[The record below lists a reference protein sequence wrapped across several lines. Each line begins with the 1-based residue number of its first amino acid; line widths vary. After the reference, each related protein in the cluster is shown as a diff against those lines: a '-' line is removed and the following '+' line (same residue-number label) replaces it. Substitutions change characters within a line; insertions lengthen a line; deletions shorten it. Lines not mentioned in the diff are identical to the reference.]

1 MSDVSLVFA
10 ILGTTIALFV
20 WGRFSSDLV
29 AVGSL
34 LALFLFGLVDLRG
47 ALAGFSNPTVI
58 LVGSLFIVG
67 EGLTRTGVTA
77 WAGERL
83 IESARGSAMRLLIVM
98 MAGTGL
104 LSAFVSNTGTVA
116 TMMPAV
122 IIAAWGVRSFPSSF
136 LIPLAF
142 AANAGGVLTLTGTP
156 PNVVVAEA
164 LASYGFRPFSF
175 FEYALIGAPLLLTAI
190 VYMVFVGR
198 RLLPERSER
207 PAPRPLSGLLDDLA
221 ETYAFENE
229 FYRLHVLPG
238 SPLIGKTLGESPL
251 IGEYSL
257 GVLGVSSLPR
267 SDPGRTLQPIRSTLD
282 RFRREPEVAPRRDL
296 ELAEDDVLTVSG
308 SREAIYRAEVELR
321 LGVLPSG
328 EGDAAAHLL
337 SRELGLAEVLLTPR
351 SQFIGAVAPSSRFL
365 ERADVAVL
373 GARRGSTELAPDA
386 EIQLGD
392 SFLVRGTWDAID
404 RLGEEFGDDVVIVG
418 CPTNLANQVTQLSTH
433 SFLAIAILAG
443 MVSLMVSG
451 LVPVAIAS
459 MLAAMAM
466 ILVGCIGV
474 REAYAAVSWSTV
486 MLIAGMLP
494 MATALDA
501 TGGARQVAD
510 LLVAT
515 LGSIGPVAVLGGV
528 FVITTTLS
536 QVMSNT
542 ATAVLMCP
550 IVLTAAASMGVDPH
564 PLMMAIAVAAST
576 AFLTPI
582 GTTTN
587 LMVLGPGEYRFGDYA
602 KVGAPLVTIFLAICL
617 VLIPV
622 IWPF

>member
-1 MSDVSLVFA
+1 
-10 ILGTTIALFV
+10 
-20 WGRFSSDLV
+20 
-29 AVGSL
+29 
-34 LALFLFGLVDLRG
+34 
-47 ALAGFSNPTVI
+47 
-58 LVGSLFIVG
+58 
-67 EGLTRTGVTA
+67 
-77 WAGERL
+77 
-83 IESARGSAMRLLIVM
+83 
-98 MAGTGL
+98 
-104 LSAFVSNTGTVA
+104 
-116 TMMPAV
+116 
-122 IIAAWGVRSFPSSF
+122 
-136 LIPLAF
+136 
-142 AANAGGVLTLTGTP
+142 
-156 PNVVVAEA
+156 
-164 LASYGFRPFSF
+164 
-175 FEYALIGAPLLLTAI
+175 
-190 VYMVFVGR
+190 
-198 RLLPERSER
+198 
-207 PAPRPLSGLLDDLA
+207 
-221 ETYAFENE
+221 
-229 FYRLHVLPG
+229 
-238 SPLIGKTLGESPL
+238 
-251 IGEYSL
+251 
-257 GVLGVSSLPR
+257 
-267 SDPGRTLQPIRSTLD
+267 
-282 RFRREPEVAPRRDL
+282 
-296 ELAEDDVLTVSG
+296 LAEDDVLTISG

-321 LGVLPSG
+321 LGVLPAG
-328 EGDAAAHLL
+328 EGDAATHLL
-337 SRELGLAEVLLTPR
+337 SREVGLAEVLLTPR
-351 SQFIGAVAPSSRFL
+351 SQFIGAVAPTSRFL
-365 ERADVAVL
+365 ERVDVALL
-373 GARRGSTELAPDA
+373 GARRGSTQLAPDA
-386 EIQLGD
+386 EVQLGD
-392 SFLVRGTWDAID
+392 SFLVRGTWDAIGQ
-404 RLGEEFGDDVVIVG
+404 LGEEFRDDVVIVG
-418 CPTNLANQVTQLSTH
+418 CPADLASQVTQLSPR

-466 ILVGCIGV
+466 ILVGCIDV
-474 REAYAAVSWSTV
+474 RQAYAAVSWSTV

-550 IVLTAAASMGVDPH
+550 IVLTTAASMGVDPH

-587 LMVLGPGEYRFGDYA
+587 LMVLGPGEYRFADYA

>member
-77 WAGERL
+77 WMGERL

-98 MAGTGL
+98 MAGTAL

-116 TMMPAV
+116 TLMPAV
-122 IIAAWGVRSFPSSF
+122 IIAAWGVRSYPSSF

-190 VYMVFVGR
+190 VYMVLVGR
-198 RLLPERSER
+198 RLLPEHSARA
-207 PAPRPLSGLLDDLA
+207 APRPLSGLLDDLA

-251 IGEYSL
+251 ISEY
-257 GVLGVSSLPR
+257 GFAVLRISSLPR
-267 SDPGRTLQPIRSTLD
+267 SDPSRSLQPIRATLD
-282 RFRREPEVAPRRDL
+282 RFRSDPEVAPRDDL

-321 LGVLPSG
+321 LGVLPAG
-328 EGDAAAHLL
+328 EGDAATHLL
-337 SRELGLAEVLLTPR
+337 SREVGLAEVLLTPR
-351 SQFIGAVAPSSRFL
+351 SQFIGAVAPTSRFL
-365 ERADVAVL
+365 ERVDVALL
-373 GARRGSTELAPDA
+373 GARRGSTQLAPDA
-386 EIQLGD
+386 ELQLGD
-392 SFLVRGTWDAID
+392 SFLVRGTWDAIGQ
-404 RLGEEFGDDVVIVG
+404 LGEEFRDDVVIVG
-418 CPTNLANQVTQLSTH
+418 CPADLASQVTQLSPR

-466 ILVGCIGV
+466 ILVGCIDV
-474 REAYAAVSWSTV
+474 RQAYAAVSWSTV

-550 IVLTAAASMGVDPH
+550 IVLTTAVGMGVDPH

-587 LMVLGPGEYRFGDYA
+587 LMVLGPGEYRFADYA

-617 VLIPV
+617 VLIPA
-622 IWPF
+622 IWSF

>member
-10 ILGTTIALFV
+10 ILGLTIVLFA

-29 AVGSL
+29 AIGSL
-34 LALFLFGLVDLRG
+34 LALFVFGLVDLRG

-83 IESARGSAMRLLIVM
+83 LESARGSAMRLLVVM
-98 MAGTGL
+98 MAGTAL

-116 TMMPAV
+116 TLMPAV
-122 IIAAWGVRSFPSSF
+122 IIAAWGVRSYPSSF

-164 LASYGFRPFSF
+164 LSSYGFRPFSF
-175 FEYALIGAPLLLTAI
+175 FEYSLIGAPLLLTAI
-190 VYMVFVGR
+190 VYMVLVGR

-207 PAPRPLSGLLDDLA
+207 PAPRPLSGLLEDLA
-221 ETYAFENE
+221 ETYAFEST

-238 SPLIGKTLGESPL
+238 SPLIGMKLAESPL
-251 IGEYSL
+251 ANEFGL
-257 GVLGVSSLPR
+257 GILRVSSLPR
-267 SDPGRTLQPIRSTLD
+267 SDPDRRLQPIRATLD
-282 RFRREPEVAPRRDL
+282 RFRQEPDVAPRRDL
-296 ELAEDDVLTVSG
+296 EIAEDDVLTVNG
-308 SREAIYRAEVELR
+308 PPEAIYRAEVELR
-321 LGVLPSG
+321 LGLLPTG

-365 ERADVAVL
+365 ERVDVAIL
-373 GARRGSTELAPDA
+373 GARRGSTQLAPDA
-386 EIQLGD
+386 EVQLGD
-392 SFLVRGTWDAID
+392 SFLVRGTWDAIG
-404 RLGEEFGDDVVIVG
+404 RLAEEYADDVVVVG
-418 CPTNLANQVTQLSTH
+418 CPADLASQVTQLSTR
-433 SFLAIAILAG
+433 SYLSIAILAG

-459 MLAAMAM
+459 MLAAMGM
-466 ILVGCIGV
+466 IVAGSIGA

-501 TGGARQVAD
+501 TGGARLVAD
-510 LLVAT
+510 FLVAT
-515 LGSIGPVAVLGGV
+515 LGSIGPVAILGGV

-550 IVLTAAASMGVDPH
+550 IVLTAAAGMGVDPH
-564 PLMMAIAVAAST
+564 PLMMGIAVAAST

-602 KVGAPLVTIFLAICL
+602 KVGAPLVTVFLVICL
-617 VLIPV
+617 VLIPI